1 MSITSS
7 YKFKASYLYLYILYI
22 CISVYL
28 YLRILLCRAA
38 ATGLR
43 TGSLSASVPASK
55 RNTSG
60 HAPAVGSTAAGKKEF
75 LALEGLRSLNRP
87 SNALTL
93 TVLTGT
99 SAVVAFFENRRL
111 PIFFIREK
119 LLRVSFLSLLGYL
132 VLLIR

>member
-1 MSITSS
+1 MP
-7 YKFKASYLYLYILYI
+7 LILVEDLQRDEKRVVQGQRDYQI
-22 CISVYL
+22 
-28 YLRILLCRAA
+28 
-38 ATGLR
+38 
-43 TGSLSASVPASK
+43 VPVLDE
-55 RNTSG
+55 T
-60 HAPAVGSTAAGKKEF
+60 TAASKKEF